1 MELGTYFDEIHYNP
15 FFLEIQ
21 EVSNYTDSLRL
32 WVKILAPIPKK
43 VRGSVQ
49 KIIAA
54 NWKMHKTIREAEE
67 FIEDLKPVVKDTD
80 AIVMLA
86 VPFTAISQ
94 AAKSVQ
100 GTNILIGA
108 QNLDYHPEGPYTGEI
123 SARMLKEAG
132 AQFVIVGHSE
142 RRRLFY
148 ESSEIVNL
156 KLKAALSCSLAPLLC
171 IGETS
176 EERKSGQVDSALKI
190 QLALSLSGVSAI
202 QLSSIMVA
210 YEPIWAIGTNVVPPK
225 EDLFAA
231 HRLCRKLI
239 AESWDINAADKLPIL
254 YGGSVSGDNA
264 GELLGV
270 QGVNGLLVGGA
281 SLSVES
287 FSKIIRS
294 QQTLNYS

>member
-1 MELGTYFDEIHYNP
+1 
-15 FFLEIQ
+15 
-21 EVSNYTDSLRL
+21 
-32 WVKILAPIPKK
+32 
-43 VRGSVQ
+43 VQ
-49 KIIAA
+49 KIIVA
-54 NWKMHKTIREAEE
+54 NWKMHKTIRESEE
-67 FIEDLKPVVKDTD
+67 FIEALKPVVKDANVT
-80 AIVMLA
+80 VMLS

-94 AAKSVQ
+94 AVKSAQ
-100 GTNILIGA
+100 GANILIGA

-132 AQFVIVGHSE
+132 AHFVIVGHSE

-156 KLKAALSCSLAPLLC
+156 KLKAAMSCSLQPLLC
-171 IGETS
+171 IGETQ
-176 EERKSGQVDSALKI
+176 EERQSGQVDSALKI
-190 QLALSLSGVSAI
+190 QLGLSLFGISAI

-210 YEPIWAIGTNVVPPK
+210 YEPMWAIGTNLVPSK
-225 EDLFAA
+225 ENLFAA
-231 HRLCRKLI
+231 HRLCRRLI
-239 AESWDINAADKLPIL
+239 AESWGINAADRVPIL
-254 YGGSVSGDNA
+254 YGGSVNGDNA